1 MHSAF
6 KLSSILPLSAKF
18 INTVLRIADRLGNE
32 KPSVTLDIY
41 ADVAPEAKRD
51 SLEKMKAC
59 LDLDMDGAFGE
70 LAYVTPVF

>member
-1 MHSAF
+1 M
-6 KLSSILPLSAKF
+6 
-18 INTVLRIADRLGNE
+18 RIADWLGHE

-59 LDLDMDGAFGE
+59 LDLDMDGVFGE
-70 LAYVTPVF
+70 LAYVAPVF

>member
-1 MHSAF
+1 MICNNFTDWFAV
-6 KLSSILPLSAKF
+6 
-18 INTVLRIADRLGNE
+18 TIADWLGNE

-59 LDLDMDGAFGE
+59 LDMDGVFGE
-70 LAYVTPVF
+70 LAYVAPVF

>member
-1 MHSAF
+1 M
-6 KLSSILPLSAKF
+6 
-18 INTVLRIADRLGNE
+18 RIADRLGNE